1 MFINLFIV
9 LLFIG
14 TIYVY
19 IHKYCTQSSATQC
32 STHLLQSFF
41 NVTTHLFKIIVK
53 FISAAIN
60 IVREN
65 PYTPSPSPSPSPSVP
80 PPKNNPNPN
89 RNPNP
94 NQN

>member
-1 MFINLFIV
+1 MLINLLIV
-9 LLFIG
+9 LLFVG

-19 IHKYCTQSSATQC
+19 IHKYCTHTSATQC

-41 NVTTHLFKIIVK
+41 NVLAHLFKIIVK

-65 PYTPSPSPSPSPSVP
+65 PYTPAPVATSPSVP
-80 PPKNNPNPN
+80 VPKKN
-89 RNPNP
+89 
-94 NQN
+94 

>member
-1 MFINLFIV
+1 MFINLLIV

-41 NVTTHLFKIIVK
+41 NVSAHLFKITVK

-65 PYTPSPSPSPSPSVP
+65 PYTPTTPTT
-80 PPKNNPNPN
+80 PKPKKST
-89 RNPNP
+89 
-94 NQN
+94 